1 MGSLGIWDQGPLLA
15 LVVMAR
21 TLPTMATDAEAVTEA
36 LQGFT
41 LCTVCLARTAGVASF
56 AVLSALAIIGR
67 DVKITDAVAQCDG
80 CLELKNTHR
89 AG

>member
-1 MGSLGIWDQGPLLA
+1 
-15 LVVMAR
+15 MAR

-56 AVLSALAIIGR
+56 AVLSALAIIGG
-67 DVKITDAVAQCDG
+67 VKITDAVALCGG
-80 CLELKNTHR
+80 CLEVKNTYR